1 MMFRSFVALL
11 TLGAAALTTG
21 AADDENPFKNA
32 KVGDYAK
39 YTIKGKLGFLPL
51 DGIVTQTVTERS
63 DKEATL
69 KIVLTA
75 GGADTPFP
83 DQKIDLTKPLDPS
96 KGIALPGFGDAK
108 LEKLKDGKEK
118 VKVGNKEYDAEWLT
132 FKVKVANK
140 GIESEGDLKVWVAR
154 EVPVPFV
161 KMNVTITVNKND
173 VKLAMELT
181 EVGTGA
187 KK

>member
-11 TLGAAALTTG
+11 TLGAAALTAG
-21 AADDENPFKNA
+21 AADDENPYKNT

-39 YTIKGKLGFLPL
+39 YALKAKLGFLPL
-51 DGIVTQTVTERS
+51 DGTVTQTVAEKT

-69 KIVLTA
+69 KIVLSA
-75 GGADTPFP
+75 GGNDTPFP
-83 DQKIDLTKPLDPS
+83 DQKIDLTKPLDPT

-118 VKVGNKEYDAEWLT
+118 IKVGGKEYDTTWT
-132 FKVKVANK
+132 SYKVKIKVMDQEIA
-140 GIESEGDLKVWVAR
+140 GDMKAWMTKDM
-154 EVPVPFV
+154 PGMV
-161 KMNVTITVNKND
+161 KMTMNADFMGQKIEMTT
-173 VKLAMELT
+173 ELKET
-181 EVGTGA
+181 GT